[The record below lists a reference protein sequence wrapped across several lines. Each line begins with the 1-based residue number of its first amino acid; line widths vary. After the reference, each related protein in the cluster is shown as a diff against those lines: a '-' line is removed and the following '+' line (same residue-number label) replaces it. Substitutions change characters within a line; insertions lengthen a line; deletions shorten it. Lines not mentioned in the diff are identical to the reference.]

1 MYDLEVAHWMK
12 RSASGNFCDVE
23 GIAKAQDH
31 SHCVPR
37 SEAPWGAAARPTFV
51 VTDDMVGSNKVPA
64 ATVASIHRPHLPC
77 ANRARF
83 PLYSSSAAC
92 GGPTSLSMTRYQRR
106 AAFHAWVSI

>member
-31 SHCVPR
+31 SHCVPL

-51 VTDDMVGSNKVPA
+51 ATDDMVGSNKVPA
-64 ATVASIHRPHLPC
+64 ATVASIQRPHLPC

-83 PLYSSSAAC
+83 
-92 GGPTSLSMTRYQRR
+92 SL
-106 AAFHAWVSI
+106 

>member
-83 PLYSSSAAC
+83 
-92 GGPTSLSMTRYQRR
+92 SL
-106 AAFHAWVSI
+106 